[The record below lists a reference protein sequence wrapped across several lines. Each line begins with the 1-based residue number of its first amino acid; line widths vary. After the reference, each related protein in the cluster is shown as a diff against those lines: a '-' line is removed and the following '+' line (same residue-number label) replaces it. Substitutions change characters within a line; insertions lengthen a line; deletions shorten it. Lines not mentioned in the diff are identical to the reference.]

1 MAVKRGRP
9 LAPSAGVA
17 VFCHNGGSF
26 ICPVAA
32 MSCPTP
38 TLPTAAPLQLDG
50 VPQAFEHPADN
61 AEFCQ
66 PLPGV
71 ELYRAHIVRYA
82 FEPHTHQ
89 AFGLGAIESGVERFR
104 YSGSEHLAAPGSV
117 VMMNPDELHTGRAET
132 EHGWCYRMI
141 YIDPEVL
148 GRVTGEDGWWFDDAV
163 RHDPAIAQRVGQR
176 LAALWQADEPLAFD
190 SQLYELLAEFRP
202 LARVPR
208 PARPQADVR
217 LTAVVDFL
225 RAHLAERL
233 SLEQLAAVAGI
244 SPFHLLRRF
253 RAQYHVTPQQMLMAL
268 RLFEAKRLLATG
280 LPPAQVAAAA
290 GLTDQSHLTRCFVRR
305 YGVTPARYQQQ
316 LRLR

>member
-1 MAVKRGRP
+1 MSCLLPTSPSVAPLP
-9 LAPSAGVA
+9 LA
-17 VFCHNGGSF
+17 
-26 ICPVAA
+26 
-32 MSCPTP
+32 
-38 TLPTAAPLQLDG
+38 G
-50 VPQAFEHPADN
+50 VPQAFEHAADY

-82 FEPHTHQ
+82 FEPHTHE
-89 AFGLGAIESGVERFR
+89 AFGLGAIVSGVERFR
-104 YSGSEHLAAPGSV
+104 YSGSEHLAPTGSLLL
-117 VMMNPDELHTGRAET
+117 MNPDELHTGQSAT
-132 EHGWCYRMI
+132 EQGWRYSMI
-141 YIDPEVL
+141 YLDPAIVA
-148 GRVTGEDGWWFDDAV
+148 RVTGEDGWWFDDAV
-163 RHDPAIAQRVGQR
+163 RHDPGIAQRVGRR
-176 LAALWQADEPLAFD
+176 LAALWQAEEPLAFD

-217 LTAVVDFL
+217 LTAVLDYL

-233 SLEQLAAVAGI
+233 TLEQLAAVAGL
-244 SPFHLLRRF
+244 SPYHLLRRF

-268 RLFEAKRLLATG
+268 RLFEAKRLLASG

-290 GLTDQSHLTRCFVRR
+290 GLSDQSHLNRCFVNR

-316 LRLR
+316 LGLR